1 MRKFTDPRLV
11 VATHNTGKLLEIA
24 DLLKPYGVEL
34 SSNADHGLPEPE
46 ETETTFVGN
55 ARIKAHAAARAT
67 GLPALAD
74 DSGIEIDGLGGAPG
88 VYTADW
94 AETPNGRDFVMAM
107 TRSWDE
113 LEAASASEPRTARFC
128 STLVLA
134 WPDGHDEVFAGVMA
148 GQIVWPMR
156 GDQGHG
162 YDPIFQPE
170 GYDVTF
176 GEMDRWEKNKIS
188 HRADAFAKLVAG
200 CFARRLGKRR
210 FWPVYS
216 LAVLS
221 GKMPLL
227 RF

>member
-1 MRKFTDPRLV
+1 MRRFAGDRLL
-11 VATHNTGKLLEIA
+11 VATHNMGKLEEMA
-24 DLLKPYGVEL
+24 DLLAPFGVTL

-55 ARIKAHAAARAT
+55 ARIKAHAAAQAT

-74 DSGIEIDGLGGAPG
+74 DSGITIDGLGGAPG

-94 AETPNGRDFVMAM
+94 AETPQGRDFGMAM
-107 TRSWDE
+107 ERAWAE
-113 LEAASASEPRTARFC
+113 LEAAKAPYPRLAQFRC
-128 STLVLA
+128 TLVLA
-134 WPDGHDEVFAGVMA
+134 WPDGHDVVFEGVMP

-170 GYDVTF
+170 GHTQTF

-188 HRADAFAKLVAG
+188 HRADAFAKLIAG
-200 CFARRLGKRR
+200 CFG
-210 FWPVYS
+210 
-216 LAVLS
+216 
-221 GKMPLL
+221 
-227 RF
+227 